1 MNIHVDTKPWVWHKE
16 ELAEEA
22 KIRKN
27 ISICYGLLSFL
38 FLTIKAKVEFGPRK
52 HVPHQGEVHQSIHCV
67 QAVQCS
73 FQGLVTKCY
82 QAVKSSGPPGTRS

>member
-38 FLTIKAKVEFGPRK
+38 FLKNTIKAELLK
-52 HVPHQGEVHQSIHCV
+52 
-67 QAVQCS
+67 
-73 FQGLVTKCY
+73 
-82 QAVKSSGPPGTRS
+82 